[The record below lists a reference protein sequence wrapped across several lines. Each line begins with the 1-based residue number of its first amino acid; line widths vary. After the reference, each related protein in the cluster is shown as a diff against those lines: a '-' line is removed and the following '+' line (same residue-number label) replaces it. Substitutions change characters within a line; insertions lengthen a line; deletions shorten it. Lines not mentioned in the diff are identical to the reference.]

1 MKNYRLIYTGE
12 NAEADIAGMVA
23 NLIDFGT
30 FTVEKVEDKIIYLV
44 DLNQKPPYNN
54 RGTLATQVGDMT
66 NWKINSKYSFGREER
81 RDEYHILRDIMKD
94 PANKDLYEEYKIC
107 LLQRVEDWREEIAR
121 AQTEYATRPELRD
134 SVIQRS
140 ETQIARYQE
149 KHDFLVAVGANDME
163 TMKKIASNLNPNW
176 LAVVSNM
183 EINNCGK
190 FDPVYDA
197 KQRKWWDQSQDSHPE
212 ETYEEYV
219 ANHAQNFRMD
229 FVCHKKWA
237 EMKPTENNMVRF
249 CEECSKNVFYARDI
263 MHARELASQGSCI
276 GVDVGLD
283 RRENDHHGEY
293 AVFGRPT
300 AAHTE
305 ANRLRALPDLVS
317 SKRIVK
323 RAELHMEGK
332 LDNHWQQDD
341 VYRS

>member
-12 NAEADIAGMVA
+12 NADSDIPAMVEK
-23 NLIDFGT
+23 LIGFGT
-30 FTVEKVEDKIIYLV
+30 FTVEEVKDQIIYLV
-44 DLNQKPPYNN
+44 DLQEQKPYGS
-54 RGTLATQVGDMT
+54 RTILAEQAGDMT

-81 RDEYHILRDIMKD
+81 RDEYHILRDIMKN
-94 PANKDLYEEYKIC
+94 PSNKELYEEYKTC
-107 LLQRVEDWREEIAR
+107 LLQRIEDWRVEIAR
-121 AQTEYATRPELRD
+121 ARTDYADRPELRD

-140 ETQIARYQE
+140 ETQIDRYQE
-149 KHDFLVAVGANDME
+149 KHDFIVAVGANDKE
-163 TMKKIASNLNPNW
+163 TMKKIAANLNPNW

-183 EINNCGK
+183 EINNCGR

-197 KQRKWWDQSQDSHPE
+197 NQRKWWEQSQDSHPE

-219 ANHAQNFRMD
+219 ANHDFNFRMD

-237 EMKPTENNMVRF
+237 EMKPTENKMVRF

-263 MHARELASQGSCI
+263 MHVRELAAQGSCI

-300 AAHTE
+300 AAHME
-305 ANRLRALPDLVS
+305 ANRLKALPDLVS

-332 LDNHWQQDD
+332 IDNDWQQDD
-341 VYRS
+341 AYRS